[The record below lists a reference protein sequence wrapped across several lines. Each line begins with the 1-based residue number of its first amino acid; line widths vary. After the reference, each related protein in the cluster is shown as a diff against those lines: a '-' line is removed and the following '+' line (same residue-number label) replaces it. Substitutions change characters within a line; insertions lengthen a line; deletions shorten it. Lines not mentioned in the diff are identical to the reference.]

1 MKARFLFLLSG
12 VTMANIGLG
21 ACVSSD
27 KWEGLPAGQAAYQT
41 IPATRPAGTRPEYR
55 INIQDTLS
63 ITVFREPD
71 MSVEEAPV
79 ESGGTLVLPLIGRVV
94 AAGRTTEELSQDIQ
108 TRLGTRYL
116 VDPQVSVIVKESR
129 AQNVTVDGAVNTPG
143 VYGLQGDTTLLQA
156 VALAKGATR
165 TATFDKVA
173 VFRNI
178 DGKRYG
184 ALFNMADIRAG
195 RAENPILQSGD
206 YVVVGTSGIK
216 ALGYDLLSL
225 APAAALFVP
234 LVR

>member
-1 MKARFLFLLSG
+1 MKARSLLLLTA
-12 VTMANIGLG
+12 TMLG
-21 ACVSSD
+21 GCVSSENWKD
-27 KWEGLPAGQAAYQT
+27 LPAGQAAYQT
-41 IPATRPAGTRPEYR
+41 IPATNPIDTRPEYR
-55 INIQDTLS
+55 INPQDKLT

-79 ESGGTLVLPLIGRVV
+79 ETGGTLVLPLIGRVK
-94 AAGRTTEELSQDIQ
+94 AAGKTTAALASEIQ
-108 TRLGTRYL
+108 AQLGARYL
-116 VDPQVSVIVKESR
+116 VDPRVSVIVAESK
-129 AQNVTVDGAVNTPG
+129 AQSVTVDGAVGIPG

-156 VALAKGATR
+156 IALARGATR

-173 VFRNI
+173 VFRTI

-195 RAENPILQSGD
+195 QAEDPILQSGD

>member
-1 MKARFLFLLSG
+1 MKVRYLLLLSSMTLSG
-12 VTMANIGLG
+12 
-21 ACVSSD
+21 CVSSED
-27 KWEGLPAGQAAYQT
+27 WKGLPSGPAAYQT
-41 IPATRPAGTRPEYR
+41 IPATDPIDTRPEYR
-55 INIQDTLS
+55 INPQDKLT

-79 ESGGTLVLPLIGRVV
+79 ETGGTLVLPLIGRVK
-94 AAGRTTEELSQDIQ
+94 AAGKTTAALASEIQ
-108 TRLGTRYL
+108 AQLGARYL
-116 VDPQVSVIVKESR
+116 VDPRVSVIVTESK
-129 AQNVTVDGAVNTPG
+129 AQNVTVDGAVGIPG

-156 VALAKGATR
+156 IALARGATR

-173 VFRNI
+173 VFRTIN
-178 DGKRYG
+178 GKRYG

-195 RAENPILQSGD
+195 QAEDPVLQSGD

-216 ALGYDLLSL
+216 SLGYDLLSL

>member
-1 MKARFLFLLSG
+1 MKARFLLLLSG
-12 VTMANIGLG
+12 MALG
-21 ACVSSD
+21 ACVSSE
-27 KWEGLPAGQAAYQT
+27 KWPALPSGEAAYRT
-41 IPATRPAGTRPEYR
+41 IPATRPTGTRPEYR
-55 INIQDTLS
+55 INVQDKLT

-79 ESGGTLVLPLIGRVV
+79 ETGGTLILPLIGRVV
-94 AAGRTTEELSQDIQ
+94 AAGRTTDQLARNIQSQ
-108 TRLGTRYL
+108 LAARYL
-116 VDPQVSVIVKESR
+116 VDPRVSVIVTESR

-184 ALFNMADIRAG
+184 ALFNMTDIRAG
-195 RAENPILQSGD
+195 QAEDPILQSGD

-234 LVR
+234 LVN

>member
-1 MKARFLFLLSG
+1 MKARSLLLLTA
-12 VTMANIGLG
+12 TMLG
-21 ACVSSD
+21 GCVSSENW
-27 KWEGLPAGQAAYQT
+27 KYLPAGQAAYQT
-41 IPATRPAGTRPEYR
+41 IPATNPIDTRPEYR
-55 INIQDTLS
+55 INPQDKLT

-79 ESGGTLVLPLIGRVV
+79 ETGGTLVLPLIGRVK
-94 AAGRTTEELSQDIQ
+94 AAGKTTAALASEIQ
-108 TRLGTRYL
+108 AQLGARYL
-116 VDPQVSVIVKESR
+116 VDPRVSVIVAESK
-129 AQNVTVDGAVNTPG
+129 AQSVTVDGAVGIPG

-156 VALAKGATR
+156 IALARGATR

-173 VFRNI
+173 VFRTI

-195 RAENPILQSGD
+195 QAEDPILQSGD